1 MKIEIFQILG
11 ILVEF
16 QKPVNTGCFCL
27 KAILSSGFS
36 SEILQL
42 LSSIDKASSKGTEK
56 STACPIKF
64 QTFIG
69 PHRRFHS
76 DLKLFKGTNP
86 PPVNFFLVSTEAD
99 RFKQEIE
106 VFLLRLDVLN
116 NFKETSVKRWKQL

>member
-1 MKIEIFQILG
+1 MGSPVEGCLVLRLRLWQFKSQIISHVSPFVMKIEIFQILG

-27 KAILSSGFS
+27 KVILSSGFS

-69 PHRRFHS
+69 PHQRFT
-76 DLKLFKGTNP
+76 LIL
-86 PPVNFFLVSTEAD
+86 NF
-99 RFKQEIE
+99 
-106 VFLLRLDVLN
+106 LREQILHW
-116 NFKETSVKRWKQL
+116 S

>member
-11 ILVEF
+11 LLIEF
-16 QKPVNTGCFCL
+16 RKPVNTGCFCL

-69 PHRRFHS
+69 PHRRCHS
-76 DLKLFKGTNP
+76 DLKLYLRDSNP
-86 PPVNFFLVSTEAD
+86 PLVNFFLVSMEAD
-99 RFKQEIE
+99 RFKREI
-106 VFLLRLDVLN
+106 RGIYTSSGR
-116 NFKETSVKRWKQL
+116 FKQF